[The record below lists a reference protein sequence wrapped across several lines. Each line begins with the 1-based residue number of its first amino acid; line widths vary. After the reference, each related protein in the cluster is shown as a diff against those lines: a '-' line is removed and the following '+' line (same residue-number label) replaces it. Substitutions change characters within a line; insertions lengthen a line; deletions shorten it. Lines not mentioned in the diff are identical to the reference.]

1 MSQYHVVEP
10 GALHTGPEEGN
21 RWIDPNAEHSLMD
34 RVGIGNRKG
43 IIEKQTLLAFDVMNA
58 RWSPKDVIR
67 LRGQKDI
74 HEITGYLKQKWGSE
88 YSPHDVLFRI
98 NVTCIPYNKKN
109 LAFFDR
115 NQHIYKSRDPSKNN
129 QLPVSDAPGGP
140 DGQAGLPEAW
150 VPGADDMYVPYTD
163 PTPQGP
169 KKPPTK
175 PKIGMTE
182 ILLREKEEE
191 LREKERQHV
200 AGLLADMQ
208 GSNPTSRKNRR
219 NKQKQINEEEES

>member
-21 RWIDPNAEHSLMD
+21 RWIPIDPNAEHSLMD

-43 IIEKQTLLAFDVMNA
+43 IIETETLLAFDAMNA
-58 RWSPKDVIR
+58 RWNPKDVAR
-67 LRGQKDI
+67 LRRQKDI

-140 DGQAGLPEAW
+140 DGQGGLPEAW
-150 VPGADDMYVPYTD
+150 APGPDEMYVPYTD
-163 PTPQGP
+163 PTPKGP
-169 KKPPTK
+169 KKTPTPTK

-182 ILLREKEEE
+182 ILLQEKNREKEE
-191 LREKERQHV
+191 LARKKEGEHV
-200 AGLLADMQ
+200 A
-208 GSNPTSRKNRR
+208 
-219 NKQKQINEEEES
+219 